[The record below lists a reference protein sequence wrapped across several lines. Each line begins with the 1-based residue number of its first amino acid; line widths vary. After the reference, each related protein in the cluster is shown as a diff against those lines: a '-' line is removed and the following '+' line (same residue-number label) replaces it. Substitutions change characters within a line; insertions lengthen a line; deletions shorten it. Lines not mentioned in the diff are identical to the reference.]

1 MKVRRKNINQ
11 YLNIE
16 LVKKR
21 KKKGKIIMNK
31 LFKSFLALT
40 TILSLAACGSSSS
53 ASTSTDTATADAE
66 ATASSTESSE
76 THATGLI
83 GKADVDLSN
92 ADGVLKD
99 ILDSGELV
107 IGTSPDFP
115 PNEYIDVESGEVKG
129 SEIVLAQYIA
139 NSLGVTL
146 KVETMDFNAVLVAVD
161 TGKVDLGISGFGYKA
176 DRAENYELSKGY
188 QGTSEAACHTLLVF
202 ADEVDNY
209 NTLDDFAGKKIDA
222 QASSLQEM
230 YVTDEIPDAELTL
243 VSTLDQAILD
253 INAKKV
259 DAVALPCTQAKA
271 YAEQSNGT
279 LAKSNVD
286 FDLTPY
292 ADYAGNV
299 IAAKKGET
307 SLIEAINQIIDDVND
322 SGIYA
327 EWYATAKAEAG
338 ITDGE

>member
-1 MKVRRKNINQ
+1 
-11 YLNIE
+11 
-16 LVKKR
+16 
-21 KKKGKIIMNK
+21 MNK
-31 LFKSFLALT
+31 LLKSLLTITSILALT
-40 TILSLAACGSSSS
+40 ACGSSSTTS
-53 ASTSTDTATADAE
+53 ATDTTSTAE
-66 ATASSTESSE
+66 ASSE
-76 THATGLI
+76 DSI
-83 GKADVDLSN
+83 GKAEVDLSN

-107 IGTSPDFP
+107 IGTSPDFA
-115 PNEYIDVESGEVKG
+115 PNEYVDTETGEVTG
-129 SEIVLAQYIA
+129 SEMVLAQYIA

-146 KVETMDFNAVLVAVD
+146 KIETMDFNGVLVAVD

-176 DRAENYELSKGY
+176 DRAESYELSKGY
-188 QGTSEAACHTLLVF
+188 QGTSEASCHTLLVF

-209 NTLDDFAGKKIDA
+209 ETLDDFAGKKIDA

-230 YVTDEIPDAELTL
+230 YVTDEIPEAELTL

-253 INAKKV
+253 INTKKV
-259 DAVALPCTQAKA
+259 DAVALPCTQAEA
-271 YAEQSNGT
+271 YAAQSNGT

-307 SLIEAINQIIDDVND
+307 SLIEVINAIIDDVND
-322 SGIYA
+322 KGLYS
-327 EWYATAKAEAG
+327 EWYAEAKEAAG
-338 ITDGE
+338 ITDAE

>member
-1 MKVRRKNINQ
+1 
-11 YLNIE
+11 
-16 LVKKR
+16 
-21 KKKGKIIMNK
+21 MNK
-31 LFKSFLALT
+31 LFKSVLALT

-53 ASTSTDTATADAE
+53 STSSSTATSTSDAE
-66 ATASSTESSE
+66 ATSTESSE

-83 GKADVDLSN
+83 GKADVDVSN

-115 PNEYIDVESGEVKG
+115 PNEYIDTESGEVKG
-129 SEIVLAQYIA
+129 SELVLAQYIA

-209 NTLDDFAGKKIDA
+209 ETLDDFVGKKIDA

-307 SLIEAINQIIDDVND
+307 SLIDVVNQIIEDVNEK
-322 SGIYA
+322 GLYA
-327 EWYATAKAEAG
+327 EWYATAKADAG
-338 ITDGE
+338 ITDED